1 MLQAGLVPGS
11 YVGMGNHG
19 TGCFTTAPG
28 VSLGMHSLL
37 QLSLCPVSRSCMR
50 KSCFVVIVTLLIN
63 FRPKWL
69 EAFTVSIEQLK

>member
-28 VSLGMHSLL
+28 VSLGEPSLL
-37 QLSLCPVSRSCMR
+37 QLSLH
-50 KSCFVVIVTLLIN
+50 
-63 FRPKWL
+63 
-69 EAFTVSIEQLK
+69 